1 MMNQPV
7 TQSNMY
13 IYPKAVRFTWFL
25 TLSVYAVTVFL
36 VPIREPVEK
45 TIMWDL
51 LVGLF
56 AAVAAFGFSAHF
68 TLRFVFPRKGHESP
82 AERPKLQ
89 LVMGFVWIGLL
100 GMIFF
105 SATSFVFAIW
115 AAI

>member
-1 MMNQPV
+1 MNQPV
-7 TQSNMY
+7 TQNNMR

-25 TLSVYAVTVFL
+25 TLGVYAATVFL
-36 VPIREPVEK
+36 IPIREPVGK

-51 LVGLF
+51 VIGLF
-56 AAVAAFGFSAHF
+56 AAAAALGYAAHF
-68 TLRFVFPRKGHESP
+68 TLRFVFPREGHDSP
-82 AERPKLQ
+82 ADRPKLQ
-89 LVMGFVWIGLL
+89 LVMGFVWIALL